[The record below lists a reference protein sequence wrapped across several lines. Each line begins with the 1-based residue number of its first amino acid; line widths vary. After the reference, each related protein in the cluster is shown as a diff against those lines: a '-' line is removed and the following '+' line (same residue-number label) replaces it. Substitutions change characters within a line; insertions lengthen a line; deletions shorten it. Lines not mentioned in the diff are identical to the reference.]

1 MPQYM
6 QYTPSIVK
14 GNNMSIVKSI
24 YKIHQKTPI
33 NSQILTHLIYTT
45 TMYNNMWTIR
55 SQKKVAKMAQDD
67 PDKLV
72 WVRKHFPDAEWDE
85 YYLYRR
91 IPEYQA
97 KNARKGGWILVDNDL

>member
-55 SQKKVAKMAQDD
+55 SQKKVAKMAQED

-72 WVRKHFPDAEWDE
+72 WVRKHFPDAEWD
-85 YYLYRR
+85 
-91 IPEYQA
+91 
-97 KNARKGGWILVDNDL
+97 